1 MQIDLLISD
10 MIKTAS
16 YEENTI
22 YVARLFD
29 CFRRGYLEARP
40 SKKSKRKKKKKSHHQ
55 STTTTT
61 RPPPQGPVA
70 AFSQHRPDGQV
81 QKHKT

>member
-16 YEENTI
+16 YEENASF
-22 YVARLFD
+22 VVSLFD

-40 SKKSKRKKKKKSHHQ
+40 SKKSKKKKRKK
-55 STTTTT
+55 
-61 RPPPQGPVA
+61 G
-70 AFSQHRPDGQV
+70 
-81 QKHKT
+81 KTVDRT